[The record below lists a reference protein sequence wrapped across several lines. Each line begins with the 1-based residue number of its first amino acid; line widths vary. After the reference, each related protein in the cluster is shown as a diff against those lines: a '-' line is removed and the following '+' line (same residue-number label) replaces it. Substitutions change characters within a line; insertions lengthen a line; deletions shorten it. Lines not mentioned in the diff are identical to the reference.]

1 MAPIHVL
8 HGQPTPEELATVL
21 AVVQSRAAAAQAAAA
36 QAAAEAAR
44 RAGDGPDSAWN
55 DRARRLRATPRPGV
69 NAWRTSGWAG

>member
-1 MAPIHVL
+1 MPPIQVL

-21 AVVQSRAAAAQAAAA
+21 AVVSARAAAA

-44 RAGDGPDSAWN
+44 GAAGGPASPWRDYG
-55 DRARRLRATPRPGV
+55 RRLRPTPRPGP

>member
-21 AVVQSRAAAAQAAAA
+21 AVVSARAAAA

-44 RAGDGPDSAWN
+44 RTDGPASPWQDH
-55 DRARRLRATPRPGV
+55 ARRVRPVLRPGAH
-69 NAWRTSGWAG
+69 AWRTSGWAR

>member
-21 AVVQSRAAAAQAAAA
+21 AVVSARAAAA

-44 RAGDGPDSAWN
+44 TGAGPASPWN
-55 DRARRLRATPRPGV
+55 DHARRLRVAPRPGV